1 VTSRSEVLR
10 DKGLRGLKERKWEN
24 IAVYSETYSKC
35 GTRESGKESQEKACQ
50 GRTLLKLDH
59 SVPAGILG

>member
-1 VTSRSEVLR
+1 M
-10 DKGLRGLKERKWEN
+10 RGLKERKWEN